1 VREGAPATVKSMK
14 TAALALRAPAVALS
28 LMMLAGCAAGPQ
40 AVGEGRVQDAF
51 FANLTAL
58 CGQTF
63 EGKVVT
69 DDPADADFRRQRL
82 VIHVRDCSAD
92 EIRIP
97 FHVGEDHSRTWVI
110 TRTPGG
116 LTLKHDHR
124 DPDGTAHTLHWYGG
138 DTVDAGTATRQEF
151 PVDAFSIALFNAN
164 NAAVS
169 TTNVWAVE
177 VNPGETYVY
186 ELSRENRLLRVAFDL
201 TKPVGD

>member
-1 VREGAPATVKSMK
+1 MK
-14 TAALALRAPAVALS
+14 TLSMTARVPAAALS
-28 LMMLAGCAAGPQ
+28 LLLLAGCAT
-40 AVGEGRVQDAF
+40 AVPGEGEGSAQDAF

-63 EGKVVT
+63 EGQVVT
-69 DDPADADFRRQRL
+69 DDAADAEMRRHRL
-82 VIHVRDCSAD
+82 VMEVRDCSAS

-97 FHVGEDHSRTWVI
+97 FHVGADHSRTWVI
-110 TRTPGG
+110 SRTTDG
-116 LTLKHDHR
+116 LRLKHDHR

-138 DTVDAGTATRQEF
+138 DTQAPGTATRQEF

-177 VNPGETYVY
+177 VNPGETFVY
-186 ELSRENRLLRVAFDL
+186 ELSRENRLLRVSFDL
-201 TKPVGD
+201 TKPVGNHSN

>member
-1 VREGAPATVKSMK
+1 MKTLPVALSAPA
-14 TAALALRAPAVALS
+14 AALS
-28 LMMLAGCAAGPQ
+28 LMLMAGCATGPAGGTD
-40 AVGEGRVQDAF
+40 AAQDAF
-51 FANLTAL
+51 FANLTEL

-69 DDPADADFRRQRL
+69 DDPVDADFRRQRL
-82 VIHVRDCSAD
+82 VMHVRDCSAD

-110 TRTPGG
+110 TRTPEG
-116 LTLKHDHR
+116 LRLKHDHR
-124 DPDGTAHTLHWYGG
+124 DPDGTTHTLHWYGG
-138 DTVDAGTATRQEF
+138 DTATAGTATRQEF

-164 NAAVS
+164 NAQVS

-186 ELSRENRLLRVAFDL
+186 ELARENRLLRVAFDL
-201 TKPVGD
+201 TTPVAR

>member
-1 VREGAPATVKSMK
+1 MKTLPMALSAPA
-14 TAALALRAPAVALS
+14 AALS
-28 LMMLAGCAAGPQ
+28 LMLLAGCASGPY
-40 AVGEGRVQDAF
+40 ASGGGAQDAF
-51 FANLTAL
+51 FANLTEL

-69 DDPADADFRRQRL
+69 DDPVDADFRSQRL
-82 VIHVRDCSAD
+82 VMHVRDCSAT

-124 DPDGTAHTLHWYGG
+124 DPDGTTHTLHWYGG
-138 DTVDAGTATRQEF
+138 DTENAGTATRQEF
-151 PVDAFSIALFNAN
+151 PVDGFSIALFNAN

-186 ELSRENRLLRVAFDL
+186 ELARENRLLRVSFDL
-201 TKPVGD
+201 TKPVAR